1 MRQVPALGLA
11 AAAALALASCTG
23 GGGTATPSPTTDSPT
38 TTTAADKVYS
48 EEELRELVS
57 GMSDAD
63 GNELKLYSSEQV
75 DQGEQIARFL
85 LNTATVDPEDCKAI
99 ATAGLLDS
107 VEEGEVAVSISE
119 SENPRTL
126 SAQSGQEGPRAA
138 ELLEDLRGNMDQCSA
153 FTVEAAGQRINVT
166 SEELQA
172 DTNGE
177 ETFATLSTR
186 GEGTS
191 DMLMQVSAA
200 QGRLLVVATRS
211 GADLGDPE
219 RTELEDL
226 VNEVLDKAENGA
238 SPTTTRTP
246 TTTPTGTETETEG
259 TETSGTG
266 TTPSPTR
273 TATDDATVTPT
284 PVPTTTP

>member
-23 GGGTATPSPTTDSPT
+23 GGGANPSPADTSPA

-48 EEELRELVS
+48 EEELRQLVS

-85 LNTATVDPEDCKAI
+85 LSTATVDPQDCKAI

-211 GADLGDPE
+211 GAELGDPE

-226 VNEVLDKAENGA
+226 VNEVLDKAENGE
-238 SPTTTRTP
+238 SPTTNRTA
-246 TTTPTGTETETEG
+246 TTTPTATEMETEG
-259 TETSGTG
+259 TETGGTR
-266 TTPSPTR
+266 TTPAPTVP
-273 TATDDATVTPT
+273 ATDDPTVTPT
-284 PVPTTTP
+284 AIPTTTQ